1 MIKFLLIVA
10 ALTDVAL
17 AGLLI
22 AVSGFLFG
30 GGPESMHGG
39 AWLMAAY
46 VAAIVACVAAPIV
59 GSVLNGRSRANLG
72 LAVAFMPLAGALVAL
87 MVPAP
92 Y

>member
-1 MIKFLLIVA
+1 MIKVLLIVA
-10 ALTDVAL
+10 VLIDIAL

-39 AWLMAAY
+39 SLLMAAY
-46 VAAIVACVAAPIV
+46 VAAIIACVAAPVAGFIA
-59 GSVLNGRSRANLG
+59 NGRKKAGLG
-72 LAVAFMPLAGALVAL
+72 LALACMPPVGALVAL
-87 MVPAP
+87 MIPAP

>member
-39 AWLMAAY
+39 AWLIAAY
-46 VAAIVACVAAPIV
+46 VAAVAGCVAAPVI
-59 GSVLNGRSRANLG
+59 GFVLNGRSRANLG
-72 LAVAFMPLAGALVAL
+72 LAVAFMPPAGALVAL
-87 MVPAP
+87 MIPPP